1 MKGPGGRSHARQ
13 SGRAAVGRD
22 ARQAEQSAI
31 SNVPSGVPA
40 PMNPRPHESPRL
52 QAAAQTGDGHQRPKP
67 ANPGSR
73 LAKQAPTVPIRPH
86 GKRNQCDDNVGRWRT
101 RSSSKYVRVRV
112 ILVTFQIPSFRPP
125 APERV
130 GLSAAQFHSRR
141 PGLQPGVPV
150 RPVRVLYEYST
161 VQ

>member
-22 ARQAEQSAI
+22 ARQAEQSAF

-40 PMNPRPHESPRL
+40 PMNPESPRL

-112 ILVTFQIPSFRPP
+112 ILVTFQIPSFAFRPP

-141 PGLQPGVPV
+141 PAGLRPGVQSV
-150 RPVRVLYEYST
+150 QYEYGTST
-161 VQ
+161 VV